1 MKRVVSL
8 VPAGT
13 ETLIELGCLRNIVGV
28 SHGSEW
34 EISGVKAVTRAK
46 FDEEGLTSEEISAL
60 FKVSC
65 SEGMLYGLEGGA
77 REEVALVRMRLC
89 SYFWTE
95 PEVLA
100 SLDPDVVVTVVDGS
114 EMAGF
119 DDIRWA
125 LRTLLNGKDV
135 EIINFN
141 PYSMAQTFKL
151 TKEIAQVVG
160 IPEEGLDYVRDYQ
173 TRLQNIANREVARRI
188 PSVVTLQWLE
198 PLYVSGTWTPEL
210 VRYAGGR
217 SLFCR
222 PGEPSKAV
230 TWSEMNKENPDIVIF
245 CLCGLSIEGSVNEI
259 KRIQKQSPELRKLL
273 EKSFDRIYVVDARR
287 LFSQPSVCTLVDS
300 ATVLG
305 EVVEDRLN
313 AVEMIRP
320 KSSKSSPLWIK
331 LPSMVSR
338 IPRKSSLAMVA

>member
-245 CLCGLSIEGSVNEI
+245 CLCGLSIEGSVNEV
-259 KRIQKQSPELRKLL
+259 RRWFLESAVDRRQPCYAVHFTPLL
-273 EKSFDRIYVVDARR
+273 TRR
-287 LFSQPSVCTLVDS
+287 LYVSHLD
-300 ATVLG
+300 
-305 EVVEDRLN
+305 DRLS
-313 AVEMIRP
+313 AFRSKVLSCESFWRSLSIEFM
-320 KSSKSSPLWIK
+320 SSTREGCLASPPFVLLLTVQRFWERLW
-331 LPSMVSR
+331 R
-338 IPRKSSLAMVA
+338 IG